1 MYKIYAAGELLCDS
15 RVEELA
21 ILNPKIVLEANK
33 AGTFKFT
40 LPPGHPKYNAIAPRV
55 TIIEVYRDGETE
67 PTFEGI
73 CTNSQDDFYKQRAI
87 SCEGTLTF
95 FNDSILRPA
104 KRQGKTARGL
114 LEEYIAQHNAQ
125 TDSFKHFQV
134 GAVSVSASN
143 LFRYTNY
150 QSTMA
155 EIKEDLLDDLG
166 GFLRIRHANGVRYID
181 YLAESP
187 NTNTQVIRLGENLID
202 FTSNLDTT
210 ALITGIIPLGKRLDE
225 SSIEGLEERL
235 TIKSVNSG
243 NDYLLNSTAAAS
255 LGQIFGV
262 VTWDDITTP
271 EELKQHGQDYLQKEQ
286 FNDVVIECQAVDLHL
301 TDFNI
306 EKFKILDSIRVVS
319 TPHGLDRNFIITK
332 LELNLNSPA
341 KDKLTLTGS
350 GKLTRATMSA
360 RTFQASKDIL
370 KKIEEIKPSEML
382 EQAKDNATQLIQT
395 ASNGFV
401 TTKYDAQ
408 GRPTELLIMD
418 TPSIETATKVWRWNV
433 NGLGYSNTGYNG
445 TYGLAM
451 TMDGHFVADAITV
464 EGLEVGKNVTM
475 GEDAEISWEQV
486 TSKPNDLAYTEDIPT
501 KVTDLTDGNA
511 YAKKTEVPTTVAE
524 LTDSGDYALIEYVDG
539 KVPKKVSDLT
549 DADLYALKT
558 YVDGAFTEL
567 TPLYYLSTSKPSA
580 PTSKVTSTATGA
592 NQWTTVLPT
601 YINGYYYWTCNQ
613 STTKGGT
620 TSWTPVVMYTQSDVV
635 TKITKDT
642 VTTSYVN
649 ALNVT
654 AGSVAAENITGT
666 LISGKNYK
674 VGDGDNQISISPNVM
689 TFGQLC
695 KIRFHGIVPS
705 SGGSTTDWDVLQ
717 SYLGANGF
725 SRTYIYGDS
734 LYLDTDSSNPA
745 AGVFANGLIYSGG
758 RRVIY
763 SANNSIYS
771 FESANSYLQ
780 VTTSGGAYG
789 VSWWSSDSRFK
800 DNIEDTEKTATD
812 IINKIQHR
820 QFDWK
825 DGRGHVPLG
834 YVADELM
841 EVIPEAVFEVPQPN
855 GDSNKQIDGNIIIPY
870 LTKALQES
878 NEKVVQLE
886 QRIEQLEKLVAEMKG
901 E

>member
-1 MYKIYAAGELLCDS
+1 MYKVFVGNELFCDS
-15 RVEELA
+15 RVEDLA
-21 ILNPKIVLEANK
+21 ILNPKIKLEDNV
-33 AGTFKFT
+33 AGTFTFVI
-40 LPPGHPKYNAIAPRV
+40 PPTHPKYSLIQKR
-55 TIIEVYRDGETE
+55 TSIITVYRDNETE
-67 PTFEGI
+67 PTFEGT
-73 CTNSQDDFYKQRAI
+73 CVSDSVVFYNQKSV
-87 SCEGTLTF
+87 SCEGSLSF
-95 FNDSILRPA
+95 LNDSYLRPA
-104 KRQGKTARGL
+104 RRVGYNTRQL
-114 LEEYIAQHNAQ
+114 LSAYIAEHNAQ
-125 TDSFKHFQV
+125 VDSFKQFTV
-134 GAVSVSASN
+134 GAVTVQGSN

-150 QSTMA
+150 QSTMK
-155 EIKEDLLDDLG
+155 EIKEDLIDDLG
-166 GFLRIRHANGVRYID
+166 GHLRIKHSNGARYLD

-187 NTNTQVIRLGENLID
+187 NTNTQTIELGVNLID
-202 FTSNLDTT
+202 FESNIDTLD
-210 ALITGIIPLGKRLDE
+210 LITGIIPLGNRLE
-225 SSIEGLEERL
+225 TSSIEGLEERL
-235 TIKSVNSG
+235 TIKSVND
-243 NDYLLNSTAAAS
+243 NKDYLISSAS
-255 LGQIFGV
+255 DNLGLIFGV
-262 VTWDDITTP
+262 VTWDDVTTAS
-271 EELKQHGQDYLQKEQ
+271 ELKSKAQKYLQDEQ
-286 FNDVVIECQAVDLHL
+286 FDNAVIECKAVDLHL
-301 TDFNI
+301 TDSDI
-306 EKFKILDSIRVVS
+306 EKFKLLDMIRVKS
-319 TPHGLDRNFIITK
+319 PAHGLDRNMMITK
-332 LELNLNSPA
+332 MELNLNDPQ
-341 KDKLTLTGS
+341 KDTLTLGTS
-350 GKLTRATMSA
+350 VKTSMSA
-360 RTFQASKDIL
+360 RTFKANSEIM
-370 KKIEEIKPSEML
+370 KKIDEIKPSEML
-382 EQAKDNATQLIQT
+382 EQAKDNASQLIQT

-418 TPSIETATKVWRWNV
+418 TADITTATKVWRWNV
-433 NGLGYSNTGYNG
+433 NGLGYSDTGYNG

-475 GEDAEISWEQV
+475 GDDAEISWEQV

-501 KVTDLTDGNA
+501 KVTDLTDGNT

-592 NQWTTVLPT
+592 NQWTKVLPT
-601 YINGYYYWTCNQ
+601 YVNGNYYWTCNQ

-620 TSWTPVVMYTQSDVV
+620 TTWTPVVMYTQSDVV

-654 AGSVAAENITGT
+654 AGSVAAENITGN
-666 LISGKNYK
+666 LISGKNYT
-674 VGDGDNQISISPNVM
+674 VGSGDNKITINTSGM
-689 TFGQLC
+689 TFGQSC
-695 KIRFHGIVPS
+695 NINFHSIIPN
-705 SGGSTTDWDVLQ
+705 SGGNEKTWQILASVL
-717 SYLGANGF
+717 SSNLFTETYL
-725 SRTYIYGDS
+725 TGDS
-734 LYLDTDSSNPA
+734 IYLDTDSANPS

-763 SANNSIYS
+763 SANNTIYS
-771 FESANSYLQ
+771 FQSANSYLE
-780 VTTSGGAYG
+780 VTASGGAYG
-789 VSWWSSDSRFK
+789 ISWWSSDSRLK
-800 DNIEDTEKTATD
+800 DNIEDTDRTATD
-812 IINKIQHR
+812 VIGKIQHR

-825 DGRGHVPLG
+825 SNGEHVPLG
-834 YVADELM
+834 YVADELQ

-855 GDSNKQIDGNIIIPY
+855 GDTNKQIDANKIIPY

-886 QRIEQLEKLVAEMKG
+886 KRIEQLEKLVTEMKG